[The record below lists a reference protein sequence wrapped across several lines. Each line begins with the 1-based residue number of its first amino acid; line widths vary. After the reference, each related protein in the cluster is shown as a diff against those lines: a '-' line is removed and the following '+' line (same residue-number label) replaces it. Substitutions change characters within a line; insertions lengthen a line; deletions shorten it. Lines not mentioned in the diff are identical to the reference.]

1 MRGRKPKHPDDRRK
15 AKTYTFDQAVVRQFA
30 KWCYPSPVS
39 RVLESLMVSAMDID
53 SDSLSIF
60 HQMQETEKDVSEQ
73 KYRVSKAQVEL
84 ESREHKLAALRD
96 RHAQLLNE
104 DAIKEVVEEDRKER
118 MLLLRKKY
126 KKLPSFNYST
136 SPPTIDEVKERTTF
150 FDNKSYKE
158 CMDIIEALY
167 YFEDKDE

>member
-15 AKTYTFDQAVVRQFA
+15 AKTFTFDQAVIRQFA
-30 KWCYPSPVS
+30 KWCFPSPVS

-53 SDSLSIF
+53 SDALSIY

-96 RHAQLLNE
+96 RHSQLINE
-104 DAIKEVVEEDRKER
+104 EAMKAVVEDDHKER
-118 MLLLRKKY
+118 LRLLRVKY
-126 KKLPSFNYST
+126 KALPSFNYAT
-136 SPPTIDEVKERTTF
+136 RPPTIDDVKGRTTF

-158 CMDIIEALY
+158 CMEIIEALY
-167 YFEDKDE
+167 YFEDNDE